1 MNIRHPKQ
9 PLAHRQAG
17 VSLVMV
23 LILLVVM
30 SLLGLAVL
38 RSSGMQERMS
48 ANMYDRNLA
57 QQAAEMA
64 LVAGRTWLDT
74 GSGTNWE
81 IEEPDPAD
89 CTTLSICSWD
99 QRMTNATV
107 TWQPG
112 PTLGGP
118 ATDPGNLIPDT
129 TSRFWIEYLG
139 MNQAHVEAGG
149 VIPASGTT
157 AMGPLYRITA
167 QSQGN
172 GRANVILQSDVIYR
186 LPRL

>member
-1 MNIRHPKQ
+1 MNILKSYPS
-9 PLAHRQAG
+9 PLRQAG

-112 PTLGGP
+112 PTLGGTN
-118 ATDPGNLIPDT
+118 ADVPDT